1 LNLTLLLMVR
11 NEEKTIE
18 DTLEHALPCADHV
31 VLVDTGSTDRTIEL
45 AQLKLE
51 SWCGPTWE
59 IHKRDWIDYS
69 WNRNEALGLANE
81 PYRSRVR
88 YETRFYE
95 PDWIFMLDADC
106 RLHGAIELRVY
117 LETLELMAEKVPDL
131 KRVQAFNILVKSG
144 IRNVDQ
150 TRVFKPSSDWRFV
163 GVVHEVAVS
172 PTKPSTLFAA
182 HPIPMV
188 MIEHVGTDLADK
200 PRQWAEHARL
210 LELEVKKNPQDMRSW
225 FYLGQSYELLE
236 RQDEAFEAYHH
247 CWVGHG
253 FWEERWEAGL
263 RMSSY
268 LFNQED
274 WKGCVILL
282 QELVKIKPWRVEG
295 WYWLARSMAELKAWH
310 NAYCA
315 ALFGHVLP
323 LPEHDHYFIQPE
335 YYGVKSTLL
344 WMITCLYSGH
354 AQDAIDTYGM
364 ISDKL
369 TQAEQIFFNQQ
380 RELTNQGGQK
390 ERSET
395 EESKTQGAGER
406 TGSGT
411 GAPGGQ
417 AATPPRANTGG
428 EDHLR

>member
-1 LNLTLLLMVR
+1 VNLTLLLMVR

-18 DTLEHALPCADHV
+18 STLDSALACADHV
-31 VLVDTGSTDRTIEL
+31 VIVDTGSTDHTIAL
-45 AQLKLE
+45 AKLKLE

-59 IHKRDWIDYS
+59 IHQREWVDYS
-69 WNRNEALGLANE
+69 WNRNEALGLAAE
-81 PYRSRVR
+81 PYKKR
-88 YETRFYE
+88 YANGQPWDVYE

-106 RLHGAIELRVY
+106 KLHGAIDLRIY
-117 LETLELMAEKVPDL
+117 LGALELMAEKIPEL

-144 IRNVDQ
+144 VRNVDQ
-150 TRVFKPSSDWRFV
+150 TRVFKPGSDWRYV

-172 PTKPSTLFAA
+172 PTKPSTLFSK
-182 HPIPMV
+182 HPIPGV
-188 MIEHVGTDLADK
+188 LIEHMGTDLADK

-210 LELEVKKNPQDMRSW
+210 LELEVKKKPQDMRSW

-236 RQDEAFEAYHH
+236 RADEAFEAYHH

-268 LFNQED
+268 LFDKDD
-274 WKGCVILL
+274 WKGCVVLL

-323 LPEHDHYFIQPE
+323 LPDHDHYFIQPE
-335 YYGVKSTLL
+335 FYGVKSTLL
-344 WMITCLYSGH
+344 WMVTCLYSGH
-354 AQDAIDTYGM
+354 AEDAIATYDM
-364 ISDKL
+364 ISDRL
-369 TQAEQIFFNQQ
+369 TPAERIFFNQQ
-380 RELTNQGGQK
+380 RELTNHGGQK
-390 ERSET
+390 ESRSET
-395 EESKTQGAGER
+395 EESKAQGNGARGDL
-406 TGSGT
+406 
-411 GAPGGQ
+411 GAPGGK
-417 AATPPRANTGG
+417 AAIPERENAGG
-428 EDHLR
+428 